1 MSGMADCSGER
12 VGEEARQMSRSLGNL
27 FALIV
32 WSALWGAEAAMAAAS
47 LLDDFESLAGWSL
60 VTSPGIRAEIARDAG
75 HAGMG
80 LRIDFDFRGEGGYVI
95 VRKDFSLP
103 LPENYAFS
111 FCVRGQA
118 PDNPLEFKLVDA
130 TGNNVWW
137 RRQRDLPAEWRRMV
151 IRKKHLDFAWG
162 PAAGGFPAGLGAL
175 EIAITAGAGGK
186 GSVWI
191 DDLQWEEREPET
203 PYTLTPQVQ
212 ASTSAPGHEPERV
225 LDPAP
230 GAGWRSGVLSDS
242 QWLTLD
248 FLRNREYGGLV
259 IDWEPQDYAVA
270 YEVQLSEDGQDWRTV
285 YTVVTGN
292 GRRDYI
298 PLPDAESR
306 YLRLALRKSRRGQGY
321 GILALDVRPAAF
333 AESPQQ
339 LFAAMAQDGPRGLY
353 PKYAY
358 GEQTYWTVVGVDGG
372 GRQGLFNEEGMLEVD
387 KGGFSIEPFLVVD
400 GDLVDWGRVNPVL
413 ELEQDYLPMPSVTWR
428 YGDLLLKITA
438 FATGAPG
445 AAVLYARYQ
454 VVNNGQERRPVNL
467 FLTLRPFQV
476 NPPTQTLNMV
486 GGLARIH
493 TLDYEGR
500 TVQVNQEKSVLAL
513 TPPHRF
519 GAVDFDGGPITD
531 YLLENRLPAETRVS
545 DLQGYASGALQYE
558 LDLPPGAMQEVTLAI
573 PFHGTGPAELKAL
586 SAEDAPAFAQR
597 QFETAVRDWETRLNR
612 VELDL
617 PATAA
622 PVLNTLRS
630 ALAHILINRDGPA
643 IQPGPR
649 SYARSW
655 IRDGVLSAAALL
667 ALGHTEE
674 ARDFLHWYA
683 RYQFPDG
690 QTPCCVDQRGAD
702 PVPENDSH
710 GEFIYGVMEYYRYTR
725 DVGFLAE
732 LWPAVVKAVEYI
744 DFLRRQ
750 RLTPTYRTPDL
761 LPFYGLLPE
770 SISHEGYAKRPV
782 HSYWDDFFT
791 LRGLKDAAA
800 MAAVVGDA
808 RRAAE
813 FSGRRDQFRQSLYAS
828 IARTMARHGIGYIP
842 GSVELG
848 DFDPT
853 ATAIAVTP
861 GGEQHNLAPEPLR
874 RTFADYFE
882 YFLGRQYGDIFWEA
896 YTPYEVRIVGALVRL
911 GQRQPALDVLDFFL
925 AARRPP
931 VWNQW
936 PEIVWRDAKTAR
948 FIGDMPHA
956 WVGSEYIRSV
966 LSLFAYEDE
975 GKQALVIGAGL
986 PREWVESESGVAV
999 RRLPTCYGPLNYR
1012 LRLQGPGE
1020 LRLDLSG
1027 DLALPLGKVVVKP
1040 PVTLVGV
1047 TINGRPGVSFD
1058 GDSAVIDEF
1067 PAEVMLRYRP

>member
-1 MSGMADCSGER
+1 MSGSPVIR
-12 VGEEARQMSRSLGNL
+12 L
-27 FALIV
+27 ALAG
-32 WSALWGAEAAMAAAS
+32 WLALWGAETAVAAS
-47 LLDDFESLAGWSL
+47 LLDDFESLAGWSI

-75 HAGMG
+75 HAGLG
-80 LRIDFDFRGEGGYVI
+80 LRLDFDFQGEGGYVI
-95 VRKDFSLP
+95 VRKDFSIT
-103 LPENYAFS
+103 LPENYAFR
-111 FCVRGQA
+111 FFVRAQA
-118 PDNPLEFKLVDA
+118 PGNALEFKLVDA
-130 TGNNVWW
+130 TGKNVWW
-137 RRQRDLPAEWRRMV
+137 RRQPDLPAAWRERV

-162 PAAGGFPAGLGAL
+162 PAAGGFPASLGAL
-175 EIAITAGAGGK
+175 ELAITGGGQ

-212 ASTSAPGHEPERV
+212 ASTSAPGYEPERV

-230 GAGWRSGVLSDS
+230 GAGWRSGALSDS

-248 FLRNREYGGLV
+248 FRRTREYGGLV

-285 YTVVTGN
+285 YTVATGN

-339 LFAAMAQDGPRGLY
+339 LFAAMARDGPRGLY
-353 PKYAY
+353 PKYLY
-358 GEQTYWTVVGVDGG
+358 GEQTYWTVIGVDGD
-372 GRQGLFNEEGMLEVD
+372 GRQGLLNEEGMLEVD
-387 KGGFSIEPFLVVD
+387 KGSFSVEPFLVVD
-400 GDLVDWGRVNPVL
+400 GVLVDWSRVNPFQA
-413 ELEQDYLPMPSVTWR
+413 LEQGYLPIPSVTWD
-428 YGDLLLKITA
+428 YGDLRFKITA
-438 FATGAPG
+438 FATGAPS

-454 VVNNGQERRPVNL
+454 VANNGRESRRVKL
-467 FLTLRPFQV
+467 FLALRPFQV
-476 NPPTQTLNMV
+476 NPPAQTLNMV

-493 TLDYEGR
+493 TLDYQGH
-500 TVQVNQEKSVLAL
+500 TVQVNQEKSVIAL
-513 TPPHRF
+513 TPPQRF
-519 GAVDFDGGPITD
+519 GAVDFDGGPLTD
-531 YLLENRLPAETRVS
+531 YLLDNRLPAETRIT
-545 DLQGYASGALQYE
+545 DAQGYAAGALQYE
-558 LDLPPGAMQEVTLAI
+558 LELPPGATQEVTLAI
-573 PFHGTGPAELKAL
+573 PFHGAGPAELTAL
-586 SAEDAPAFAQR
+586 SAEDASAFAQR
-597 QFETAVRDWETRLNR
+597 QFETAVRDWATRLNR

-617 PATAA
+617 PAAAA
-622 PVLNTLRS
+622 PLLNTLRS
-630 ALAHILINRDGPA
+630 ALAHILINRNGPA
-643 IQPGPR
+643 LQPGPR

-674 ARDFLHWYA
+674 VRDFLRWYA
-683 RYQFPDG
+683 RYQLPDG
-690 QTPCCVDQRGAD
+690 QIPCCVDQRGGD

-732 LWPAVVKAVEYI
+732 LWPAVVKAVAYI

-750 RLTPTYRTPDL
+750 RLTPAYRTPEL
-761 LPFYGLLPE
+761 SPFYGLLPE

-800 MAAVVGDA
+800 MAVVVGDD

-813 FSGRRDQFRQSLYAS
+813 FGALRDGFRQDFYAS
-828 IARTMARHGIGYIP
+828 IARTMAMHGIGYIP

-853 ATAIAVTP
+853 ATAIAVMP
-861 GGEQHNLAPEPLR
+861 GGEQHHLPPEPLR
-874 RTFADYFE
+874 RTFADYVE
-882 YFLGRQYGDIFWEA
+882 YFLGRQYGDIAWEA
-896 YTPYEVRIVGALVRL
+896 FTPYEVRIAGALVLL
-911 GQRQPALDVLDFFL
+911 GQRRPALDILNFFL
-925 AARRPP
+925 AARRPLA
-931 VWNQW
+931 WNQW

-956 WVGSEYIRSV
+956 WVGAEYIRSV
-966 LSLFAYEDE
+966 RSLFACEDE

-986 PREWVESESGVAV
+986 PREWVESETGVTV
-999 RRLPTCYGPLNYR
+999 SRLPTWYGPLNYR
-1012 LRLQGPGE
+1012 LRRQGPGE
-1020 LRLDLSG
+1020 LRLDLTG
-1027 DLALPLGKVVVKP
+1027 DLALPPGKLVVKP

-1047 TINGRPGVSFD
+1047 TINGRSGVAFD
-1058 GDSAVIDEF
+1058 GESAVIDEF
-1067 PAEVMLRYRP
+1067 PAVVMLRYQP